1 MLEVELFHRLAN
13 HASPRSLHTHQHH
26 RGLKKDRKSMYG
38 LEKILLSV
46 MKVFLGKVLDFVAEP
61 IHRFSSL
68 FYIEVHL
75 ERERK
80 SMHAMQLQ

>member
-46 MKVFLGKVLDFVAEP
+46 MKVFGEKFWILLQNPYTDFLP
-61 IHRFSSL
+61 FSTL
-68 FYIEVHL
+68 KYI
-75 ERERK
+75 
-80 SMHAMQLQ
+80 